1 MARPSSET
9 LTPRETQVMDVLWA
23 QGSATADEV
32 REALRDD
39 LHDSTV
45 RTLLRVLE
53 MKGYV
58 KHDLSGK
65 AFIYR
70 PAVARAKVEK
80 KALTSILKRFFGG
93 SAQALVLRLIEDERL
108 TPEEL
113 DEIKK
118 RPAKGSKNPRKGR
131 LS

>member
-9 LTPRETQVMDVLWA
+9 LTPRETHVMDVLWA
-23 QGSATADEV
+23 RGSATADEV
-32 REALRDD
+32 REGLRDD

-53 MKGYV
+53 AKGYA
-58 KHDLSGK
+58 KHTASGK

-70 PAVARAKVEK
+70 PAVGRAKVEK

-93 SAQALVLRLIEDERL
+93 SAQALVLRLIEDEHL
-108 TPEEL
+108 TPAEL
-113 DEIKK
+113 EEIKH
-118 RPAKGSKNPRKGR
+118 RPA
-131 LS
+131 